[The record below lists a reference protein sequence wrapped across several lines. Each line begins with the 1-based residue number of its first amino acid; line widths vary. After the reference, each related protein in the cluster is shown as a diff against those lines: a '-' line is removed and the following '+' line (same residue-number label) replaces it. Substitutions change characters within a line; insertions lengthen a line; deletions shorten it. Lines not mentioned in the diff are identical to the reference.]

1 MQTTVIEIPVELKPA
16 VESLIKAA
24 TAAATLASTARS
36 LDCLALESE
45 AQDAAAACERA
56 VLAYAIQ
63 AADIDTQ
70 RIRIEGR
77 EFSKAMRGE
86 VEYQTAAGTIRVE
99 RTLYRE
105 RRNGPT
111 VDPIAVKL
119 GMVNKTWLPGA
130 AAQMAGLLANGPSRD
145 AKKTATKM
153 GRLPYSRSSF
163 ERVGHAVAQHY
174 VAQHADVDEVLINAY
189 DLPRAATAM
198 IASLDRVSVPMEEPR
213 TRPPGRPRKGAA
225 KRPIERN
232 FRMAYCGS
240 LTLLDEEGKP
250 IHKICYGRM
259 PKGDPVDLVDGMA
272 SDALALLRQR
282 PELHVT
288 VVNDGAPG
296 EPRAAYLVE
305 PHGVL
310 FSPAATLT
318 VPGVAP
324 YRLIDLFHLLEK
336 LNAAAVSLHGE
347 DEAKVMCKRWSLRL
361 TNSSTAALRILNELR
376 TADNGSD
383 AVHEAITYIEN
394 NHGLMNYATAKAEG
408 RPLGSGAV
416 EATCKSLVSLRMKRP
431 GARWHDDT
439 GEHIVQLR
447 ALDLSDR
454 WSQAMLLTLRPL
466 RRAVA
471 AAA

>member
-16 VESLIKAA
+16 VESLVKAA

-174 VAQHADVDEVLINAY
+174 IAQHADVDEVLINAY
-189 DLPRAATAM
+189 NLPQAVTAL
-198 IASLDRVSVPMEEPR
+198 IVSLDRVSVPMEEPR

-240 LTLLDEEGKP
+240 VTLLDEEGKP

-282 PELHVT
+282 PGLHVT
-288 VVNDGAPG
+288 VVNDGAP
-296 EPRAAYLVE
+296 ELWRLMDAKFNVDL
-305 PHGVL
+305 L
-310 FSPAATLT
+310 
-318 VPGVAP
+318 GVAP

-336 LNAAAVSLHGE
+336 LSAAAVSLYGE

-454 WSQAMLLTLRPL
+454 WSQAMVLTLRPL